1 MNAFPETDL
10 KWGETTVLFLKYE
23 YLLEDPTWNKLISSQ
38 VSVGKRDP
46 CSGDVVWWRKFGR
59 FKDCSQWRLKG
70 LNIRTWNIRPNRS
83 SGFKVVG

>member
-46 CSGDVVWWRKFGR
+46 CSGDVVWW
-59 FKDCSQWRLKG
+59 
-70 LNIRTWNIRPNRS
+70 
-83 SGFKVVG
+83 